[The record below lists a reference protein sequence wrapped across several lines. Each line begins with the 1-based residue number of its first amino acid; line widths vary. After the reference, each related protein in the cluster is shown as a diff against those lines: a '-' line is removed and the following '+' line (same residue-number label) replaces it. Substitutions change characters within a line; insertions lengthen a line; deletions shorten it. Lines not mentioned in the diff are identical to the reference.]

1 MMEEQV
7 KSEGLVL
14 YEGEKAKIGLILS
27 KLGKEEESRRY
38 FREYFV
44 FAENDESVY
53 RHLSLAAYY
62 AYFGDTVKA
71 LDHMELFSGQEKYP
85 YWYIL
90 FLGMDDPLFDK
101 VADLPEFQKILSEIK
116 VKFWLYHNEI
126 RDSLK
131 EKGLL

>member
-53 RHLSLAAYY
+53 KHLSLAAYY

-71 LDHMELFSGQEKYP
+71 LEHMELFSGQEKYP